1 MTVVAVLA
9 DPPREGH
16 ALSALAETSP
26 LSAAEAATFQEA
38 LFRDTVLAVARS
50 GSDLLVN
57 YRPDDQLPDA
67 AVGDTSAEAELRA
80 LVGDTLGSLDDVRF
94 EPQVG
99 SGFDARAG
107 NTVTHLLREEGER
120 SVAVVRPNAPFLTR
134 SLLDGASMQL
144 RSNAAVLGPSTAGRT
159 YYAGFTEPI
168 DFDGAFATPAL
179 STLADRARD
188 VDGDV
193 EFLERRPTVATGTDL
208 LGVVTQVRSRVA
220 ADRVVP
226 EHTAVVIDDLGLA
239 VVAED
244 GEPTLVRG

>member
-26 LSAAEAATFQEA
+26 LSAAEAAELSEA
-38 LFRDTVLAVARS
+38 ALRDTVLAVARS

-57 YRPDDQLPDA
+57 YPTDDQLPDA
-67 AVGDTSAEAELRA
+67 AVTDTPAAAELRA
-80 LVGDTLGSLDDVRF
+80 IVGDTLDSLDDVRF
-94 EPQVG
+94 EKQVG
-99 SGFDARAG
+99 SSFDARVG

-134 SLLDGASMQL
+134 TLLDGASMQL
-144 RSNAAVLGPSTAGRT
+144 RSNEAVLGPSTAGRT

-168 DFDGAFATPAL
+168 DFDGAFASPPL
-179 STLADRARD
+179 ETLTARTRD

-193 EFLERRPTVATGTDL
+193 EFLETQPTIATGADL
-208 LGVVTQVRSRVA
+208 LDVVPEIRARVA
-220 ADRVVP
+220 AERNVP
-226 EHTAVVIDDLGLA
+226 VHTAEVVHDLGLD
-239 VVAED
+239 VVEED
-244 GEPTLVRG
+244 GEPTLVRE